1 MLLYSLH
8 EPRGNHQE
16 RFLHMKVPSKIMRV
30 TSYGFQITLSLHVS
44 ATHSLQAIRAN
55 ILWENH
61 EYLKNVTSRV
71 VYGSLHMKVIMSIL
85 AHGKK
90 LNLMFAFFKKK
101 NQNSFSVWHCW
112 GPGKLSLPKVTDITF
127 YQRCDDVWLPLRYR
141 YCYNSKRISTLLFK
155 LVIKC
160 GMKTILNQ
168 QMQKCIVQNTCGKKT
183 TAFHKC
189 NNAYGNSCH
198 TLLKCLCGNLC
209 ASLYVVWPKCT
220 ACLL

>member
-71 VYGSLHMKVIMSIL
+71 VYGSLHMKDIMSIL

-90 LNLMFAFFKKK
+90 WNLTFVFLKK

-141 YCYNSKRISTLLFK
+141 YYYNSKRISTLLFK